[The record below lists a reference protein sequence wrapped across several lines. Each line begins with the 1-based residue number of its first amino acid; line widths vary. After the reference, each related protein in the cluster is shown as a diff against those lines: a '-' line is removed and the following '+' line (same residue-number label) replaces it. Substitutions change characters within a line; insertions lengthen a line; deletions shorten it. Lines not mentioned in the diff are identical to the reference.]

1 MPRGSPP
8 RWSPSTSTSSA
19 SGPGST
25 ARAGTSPWPC
35 ARSWPRP
42 ATSAA
47 RPTGGASTRS
57 GARCCCC
64 TVSVT
69 GWCRSRWPRAW
80 RGPTRP
86 GRWWCCR
93 AWVTCRSWRRR
104 RSAPRR
110 SSAGWA
116 RQDGSVT
123 EADRLQ
129 EAWSHFY
136 WPAPDEFV
144 ERRGALA
151 ARARSAGQAP
161 AAKQIAALRK
171 PTRSAWVVNRLVR
184 ADPGVTAELAELGEE
199 LRAAQDS
206 LDGSAIRELS
216 QQRRE
221 LIESLVRRAFTV
233 VGVSAPPAAIRDE
246 VTATLSAALADQQ
259 FADTLAAGALVRA
272 VQAEGFGPVGRPT
285 LTVVRGGGSG
295 VKTAGTGREAGGA
308 RAPRGKTAADARSR
322 APAAP
327 SAEQLRA
334 ERERR
339 HRAAAAEAEQA
350 ASEASRAADAATAAE
365 HELEATGQRLGGEVG
380 GGREALASARSQAR
394 RARTRQ
400 RSAQQAL
407 DRLRG

>member
-1 MPRGSPP
+1 MTDGDLLSEAVAELY
-8 RWSPSTSTSSA
+8 SS
-19 SGPGST
+19 
-25 ARAGTSPWPC
+25 
-35 ARSWPRP
+35 
-42 ATSAA
+42 
-47 RPTGGASTRS
+47 
-57 GARCCCC
+57 
-64 TVSVT
+64 
-69 GWCRSRWPRAW
+69 
-80 RGPTRP
+80 
-86 GRWWCCR
+86 
-93 AWVTCRSWRRR
+93 
-104 RSAPRR
+104 
-110 SSAGWA
+110 
-116 RQDGSVT
+116 D
-123 EADRLQ
+123 
-129 EAWSHFY
+129 
-136 WPAPDEFV
+136 PDEFV
-144 ERRGALA
+144 ERRGALV
-151 ARARSAGQAP
+151 ARGREAGQAP

-246 VTATLSAALADQQ
+246 VTATLGAALADPQ

-285 LTVVRGGGSG
+285 LTVVKGGGSG
-295 VKTAGTGREAGGA
+295 VKAAGRAGEVGRAP
-308 RAPRGKTAADARSR
+308 APRGKTAADARSQ

-327 SAEQLRA
+327 SPEQLRA

-339 HRAAAAEAEQA
+339 HRAAVAEAEQA
-350 ASEASRAADAATAAE
+350 ASEASQAADAATAAE
-365 HELEATGQRLGGEVG
+365 HELEATVQRLEEELADA
-380 GGREALASARSQAR
+380 RQALAGARVQAR

-407 DRLRG
+407 DRLR

>member
-1 MPRGSPP
+1 MTDGDLLGEAVAELY
-8 RWSPSTSTSSA
+8 SS
-19 SGPGST
+19 
-25 ARAGTSPWPC
+25 
-35 ARSWPRP
+35 
-42 ATSAA
+42 
-47 RPTGGASTRS
+47 
-57 GARCCCC
+57 
-64 TVSVT
+64 
-69 GWCRSRWPRAW
+69 
-80 RGPTRP
+80 
-86 GRWWCCR
+86 
-93 AWVTCRSWRRR
+93 
-104 RSAPRR
+104 
-110 SSAGWA
+110 
-116 RQDGSVT
+116 D
-123 EADRLQ
+123 
-129 EAWSHFY
+129 
-136 WPAPDEFV
+136 PDEFV
-144 ERRGALA
+144 ERRGALV
-151 ARARSAGQAP
+151 ARGREAGQAP

-199 LRAAQDS
+199 LRVAQDS

-233 VGVSAPPAAIRDE
+233 AGVSAPPAAIRDE
-246 VTATLSAALADQQ
+246 VTATLGAALADPQ

-295 VKTAGTGREAGGA
+295 VKAAGRAGEPGGA
-308 RAPRGKTAADARSR
+308 RAPRGKAAADARSP

-327 SAEQLRA
+327 SPEQLLA

-339 HRAAAAEAEQA
+339 HRAAVAEAERT
-350 ASEASRAADAATAAE
+350 ASEAAQAADAATAAE
-365 HELEATGQRLGGEVG
+365 HELEATVERLEEELAD
-380 GGREALASARSQAR
+380 GREALASARSQAR

>member
-1 MPRGSPP
+1 MRRGDHGMARIGRQERRGGGIAVGEIIAGRIS
-8 RWSPSTSTSSA
+8 RMTDGDLLGEAVAELYSS
-19 SGPGST
+19 
-25 ARAGTSPWPC
+25 
-35 ARSWPRP
+35 
-42 ATSAA
+42 
-47 RPTGGASTRS
+47 
-57 GARCCCC
+57 
-64 TVSVT
+64 
-69 GWCRSRWPRAW
+69 
-80 RGPTRP
+80 
-86 GRWWCCR
+86 
-93 AWVTCRSWRRR
+93 
-104 RSAPRR
+104 
-110 SSAGWA
+110 
-116 RQDGSVT
+116 D
-123 EADRLQ
+123 
-129 EAWSHFY
+129 
-136 WPAPDEFV
+136 PDEFV
-144 ERRGALA
+144 KRRGALV
-151 ARARSAGQAP
+151 ARGREAGQAP

-221 LIESLVRRAFTV
+221 LIESLVRRAFAV

-246 VTATLSAALADQQ
+246 VTAPLGAALADPQ
-259 FADTLAAGALVRA
+259 FAGTLAAGALVRA

-295 VKTAGTGREAGGA
+295 VKAAGRAGEGRA
-308 RAPRGKTAADARSR
+308 RAPQGKSAAGVRAR

-327 SAEQLRA
+327 SPEQLRA

-339 HRAAAAEAEQA
+339 HRAAVAEAEQA

-365 HELEATGQRLGGEVG
+365 HELEATVQRLEEELAD
-380 GGREALASARSQAR
+380 GREALASARSRAR